1 MYANGISLADLQVHA
16 MDYDEIVITFKD
28 VVKVAAAMKEIG
40 ASPSQYRNIWQFFCE
55 HGMDRM
61 MNRYHGEEQ
70 VDAIESAFL
79 RIGKEPADIRYL
91 EIGTNHPT
99 ESNNTYHFYELG
111 ARGLLV
117 DPLPQSE
124 FLSSLW
130 RSEDKF
136 CRAAVSVHE
145 GGTIDF
151 YVDTDVSSGLSSIH
165 ADHFKSWGG
174 GTPER
179 ITVPCVTVARLLETA
194 GFVPDILL
202 IDAEGEDEAIL
213 RSVPLADV
221 PVAVVCIEVCG
232 MEADRYFNLVRYMNE
247 QGYDLYSTTQRRVNS
262 VFVRRT
268 CESKPFTE

>member
-1 MYANGISLADLQVHA
+1 MNWVLAVCWS
-16 MDYDEIVITFKD
+16 IRCR
-28 VVKVAAAMKEIG
+28 
-40 ASPSQYRNIWQFFCE
+40 SRNFF
-55 HGMDRM
+55 HR
-61 MNRYHGEEQ
+61 
-70 VDAIESAFL
+70 F
-79 RIGKEPADIRYL
+79 
-91 EIGTNHPT
+91 
-99 ESNNTYHFYELG
+99 G
-111 ARGLLV
+111 ARRTNFAV
-117 DPLPQSE
+117 QQ
-124 FLSSLW
+124 FLSM
-130 RSEDKF
+130 R
-136 CRAAVSVHE
+136 